1 MIEFRGD
8 SAEAGSVMLLLATR
22 PMQLK
27 GWSVRDNQNLVTK
40 IEMVEIKTVDH
51 IDERLFDLA
60 ARIERRQW

>member
-1 MIEFRGD
+1 
-8 SAEAGSVMLLLATR
+8 
-22 PMQLK
+22 
-27 GWSVRDNQNLVTK
+27 VTK